1 MDRECIDKFIKFF
14 EAILARPLMYFGK
27 YDIDAVNHFT
37 DGFYMSLGITS
48 QPSPNLDIRKE
59 ASKNLGWHFNALGI
73 IPDMKKKGLSDE
85 EMVKELILVEI
96 ETWKIF
102 RDKLEK

>member
-1 MDRECIDKFIKFF
+1 MSKEYIDKFIEFF
-14 EAILARPLMYFGK
+14 EAALARPLIYFGK
-27 YDIDAVNHFT
+27 HDTDAVVIFT
-37 DGFYMSLGITS
+37 HGLYMSLSITN
-48 QPSPNLDIRKE
+48 QIFPSLEICRE
-59 ASKNLGWHFNALGI
+59 AAKNCGWHFNALGI